1 MFRHLPKLKVG
12 QRFQVIWNGQ
22 LTTYEMV
29 ERKVV
34 LPKNVVEYYNL
45 FAEKNES
52 YLTLMGCYPIGTAD
66 KRMMVVAKK
75 VEN

>member
-1 MFRHLPKLKVG
+1 M
-12 QRFQVIWNGQ
+12 I
-22 LTTYEMV
+22 

-34 LPKNVVEYYNL
+34 LPKNVAEYYET
-45 FAEKNES
+45 FSGGDES

-75 VEN
+75 VG

>member
-1 MFRHLPKLKVG
+1 
-12 QRFQVIWNGQ
+12 
-22 LTTYEMV
+22 MV

-34 LPKNVVEYYNL
+34 LPKNVEDYYHT
-45 FAEKNES
+45 FSEKNES